1 MRRRNFIALLGGTA
15 VAWPLVGRA
24 QQSMP
29 VIGFLTAAR
38 PYAPLLDEFRKALAE
53 SGYYDGQN
61 VTIQYRSAE
70 GQYDRLSGFAAE
82 LVRARVDVIV
92 TAGGSIS
99 VQTAKAATNAIPIV
113 ALLGDDPIGS
123 GLVDSLHHPGGN
135 VTGVA
140 QLVEAAEGK
149 RLEFLRELLPTAE
162 TIAFLVNPAFPRTEM
177 RIRNIESVAQ
187 ALGVKLLVLRAS
199 NDYEIA
205 AAFATI
211 TQARVGGLV
220 VGADAFFFIQRD
232 QLVALSERNAV
243 PTMYFFRE
251 FATAGG
257 LTSYGTSLT
266 DAYRQIGVYTAKILK
281 GARPA
286 DLPVV
291 EQSEKIELVINLRT
305 AKALKLT
312 VPQSLLA
319 RADEVIE

>member
-1 MRRRNFIALLGGTA
+1 MRRRDLIAGIGA
-15 VAWPLVGRA
+15 AIAWPLAGRA

-29 VIGFLTAAR
+29 VIGFLTAAT
-38 PYAPLLDEFRKALAE
+38 PYAPFLDDFRKALAE
-53 SGYYDGQN
+53 NGYYEGRN

-70 GQYDRLSGFAAE
+70 GQYDRLSRLADE
-82 LVRARVDVIV
+82 LIRVRVDVIV
-92 TAGGSIS
+92 AVGGSIS
-99 VQTAKAATNAIPIV
+99 AQTAKAATDTIPIV

-123 GLVDSLHHPGGN
+123 GLVASLHHPGGN

-140 QLVEAAEGK
+140 QLVVAAEGK
-149 RLEFLRELLPTAE
+149 RLEFLRELLPTVE
-162 TIAFLVNPAFPRTEM
+162 TIAYLVNPALPRAEM
-177 RIRNIESVAQ
+177 LIRNIESEAQ
-187 ALGVKLLVLRAS
+187 ALGVKLIVLRAS
-199 NDYEIA
+199 NDREIA

-211 TQARVGGLV
+211 TQEHIGGLV
-220 VGADAFFFIQRD
+220 VGADSFFFIQRD
-232 QLVALSERNAV
+232 QLVALSGRDAV

-257 LTSYGTSLT
+257 LISFGTNLA
-266 DAYRQIGVYTAKILK
+266 DGYRQVGLYTARILK

-286 DLPVV
+286 DLPIA
-291 EQSEKIELVINLRT
+291 EQSERIELVINLKT